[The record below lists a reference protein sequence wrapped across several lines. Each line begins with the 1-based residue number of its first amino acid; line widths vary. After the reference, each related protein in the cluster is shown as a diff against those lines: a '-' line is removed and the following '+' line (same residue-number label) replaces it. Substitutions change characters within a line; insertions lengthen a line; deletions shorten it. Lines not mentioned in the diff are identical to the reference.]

1 MSASTAV
8 QLKPSS
14 LRIPDL
20 DGKVFLVTGAS
31 MGIGAAVAVGL
42 AGQGAR
48 VAIHYNASEAE
59 ARQVAKAIGEAK
71 GEAFLVKA
79 DVTQRK
85 SVIDMVEKVAAHFG
99 RIDGLIN
106 NAGMLLGRVTV
117 ADSDEDHDYATVDLN
132 AMSVVWACRAAMPWL
147 RKSKGVVINTSSLAA
162 RNGGGPGAVMYAAS
176 KGFVSTFT
184 RGFAKEAASDGV
196 RVNAVEPGIILT
208 RFHEVNT
215 KPEQMKALVGS
226 IPLGYAAP
234 AEECVG
240 VYLFLASNELS
251 GYITGQCISVNGGQL
266 MP

>member
-1 MSASTAV
+1 MSSAV
-8 QLKPSS
+8 QSKQNSI
-14 LRIPDL
+14 RIPDL

-31 MGIGAAVAVGL
+31 TGIGAAVAVAL
-42 AGQGAR
+42 AAQGAR

-59 ARQVAKAIGEAK
+59 ARSVAKEIADAK

-85 SVIDMVEKVAAHFG
+85 SVFDMVERVAAHFG

-106 NAGMLLGRVTV
+106 NAGTLLGRVPV
-117 ADSDEDHDYATVDLN
+117 ADSDEDHDYAVVDLN
-132 AMSVVWACRAAMPWL
+132 AMSVVWACRAAVPWL
-147 RKSKGVVINTSSLAA
+147 RKSRGVVINTSSLAA
-162 RNGGGPGAVMYAAS
+162 RNGGGPGAVLYAAA

-184 RGFAKEAASDGV
+184 RGFAKEAAPDGV

-215 KPEQMKALVGS
+215 SPEAMKGIVAG
-226 IPLGYAAP
+226 IPMGRGAT

>member
-1 MSASTAV
+1 MSSAV
-8 QLKPSS
+8 QSRHGS

-31 MGIGAAVAVGL
+31 TGIGAAVAIGL
-42 AGQGAR
+42 AAQGAR
-48 VAIHYNASEAE
+48 VAVHYNASEAE
-59 ARQVAKAIGEAK
+59 ARAVAKAIADAK

-85 SVIDMVEKVAAHFG
+85 SVFDMVEKVAAHFG

-106 NAGMLLGRVTV
+106 NAGTLLGRVPV
-117 ADSDEDHDYATVDLN
+117 ADSDEDHDHAVVDLN

-162 RNGGGPGAVMYAAS
+162 RNGGGPGAVLYAAS

-184 RGFAKEAASDGV
+184 RGFAKEAAPDGI

-215 KPEQMKALVGS
+215 KPEQMKALIGS
-226 IPLGYAAP
+226 IPLGYAAQ
-234 AEECVG
+234 AEECAG
-240 VYLFLASNELS
+240 VYLFLASNALS

>member
-1 MSASTAV
+1 MSTAV
-8 QLKPSS
+8 QSKAGA

-31 MGIGAAVAVGL
+31 MGIGAAVAIGL
-42 AGQGAR
+42 AAQGAR
-48 VAIHYNASEAE
+48 VAIHYNSSEVE
-59 ARQVAKAIGEAK
+59 ARAVAKAAIDAGGDAL
-71 GEAFLVKA
+71 LVKA

-85 SVIDMVEKVAAHFG
+85 AIFDMVETVAKHFG
-99 RIDGLIN
+99 QIDGLIN
-106 NAGMLLGRVTV
+106 NAGMLLGRVPI

-147 RKSKGVVINTSSLAA
+147 RKTKGVVINTSSLAA

-184 RGFAKEAASDGV
+184 RGFAKEAAADGV

-215 KPEQMKALVGS
+215 KPEQMKALIGG

-234 AEECVG
+234 AEDCVG

>member
-1 MSASTAV
+1 V
-8 QLKPSS
+8 L
-14 LRIPDL
+14 
-20 DGKVFLVTGAS
+20 
-31 MGIGAAVAVGL
+31 
-42 AGQGAR
+42 
-48 VAIHYNASEAE
+48 
-59 ARQVAKAIGEAK
+59 
-71 GEAFLVKA
+71 LVKA
-79 DVTQRK
+79 DVTKRDELF
-85 SVIDMVEKVAAHFG
+85 DMVETTAGHFG
-99 RIDGLIN
+99 GLDGLIN
-106 NAGMLLGRVTV
+106 NAGTLLGRVAV
-117 ADSDEDHDYATVDLN
+117 ADSDEEHDYDVVNLN

-184 RGFAKEAASDGV
+184 RGFAKEAAADGV

-208 RFHEVNT
+208 KFHEVNT
-215 KPEQMKALVGS
+215 RPEQMKALVGS